1 MADKDFERLSASM
14 DGEQPVDDELLAEL
28 ENDANA
34 AATWQRY
41 HLIRTV
47 MRDGHSELDGVDM
60 VARIH
65 RQLEDEP
72 VVLAPGRMRHPKPD
86 WFRQAVGMAI
96 AATVAV
102 VAVLVIQ
109 PGADNDASR
118 EDVLAAAGNAA
129 PTVRVTSHERLSRA
143 AEARLSA
150 YIVNHN
156 EVSSMAG
163 VQSIP
168 AYTRIISSTPGER
181 VGK

>member
-47 MRDGHSELDGVDM
+47 MRDGHSGLDGVDM
-60 VARIH
+60 VARVH

-72 VVLAPGRMRHPKPD
+72 VVLAPGRMHHPKPE

-109 PGADNDASR
+109 PGADRDASR
-118 EDVLAAAGNAA
+118 EDVLAAAGNAPVQVA
-129 PTVRVTSHERLSRA
+129 GHERLSRA

-181 VGK
+181 VGN